1 MDKFVEI
8 LVGLI
13 LVAVSAYVALPT
25 SLGGTGI
32 AVLSYPV
39 WFYVKTV
46 LIGGITL
53 GVFLV
58 GLLFLL
64 LGIMDL
70 KG

>member
-1 MDKFVEI
+1 MNKFLEI

-13 LVAVSAYVALPT
+13 LVAVSVYVALPA
-25 SLGGTGI
+25 SLGGIYGI
-32 AVLSYPV
+32 IWSS
-39 WFYVKTV
+39 VKTV

-53 GVFLV
+53 GVFFV
-58 GLLFLL
+58 GLLFLA